1 MATSATSTPRRPRH
15 DPRDTEREILVAAE
29 SLLRER
35 PFREVTVERIML
47 RTGLKRPAFYAHFR
61 DRYELVPRV
70 LQNIELRLFE
80 AANRWLHGDG
90 HERDLRASASAV
102 VSVYEEQGPILRALA
117 DGAVSDA
124 KLEETY
130 SALVQAFIDANAE
143 KISSEQ
149 ASAHIAPGV
158 DARGDGARARADDRA
173 LPQRAVRPRAAGR
186 PRACGG
192 GAAPHLGLDALRKR
206 GARGLGRCSSS
217 SLMPSGS

>member
-1 MATSATSTPRRPRH
+1 MATSATSTPRRRPRH

-35 PFREVTVERIML
+35 PFREVTVEQIML

-70 LQNIELRLFE
+70 LENIELRLFE
-80 AANRWLHGDG
+80 AANRWLQGDG
-90 HERDLRASASAV
+90 HEHDLRASASAV
-102 VSVYEEQGPILRALA
+102 VSVYVEQGPILRALA

-149 ASAHIAPGV
+149 AGEHIPPGV
-158 DARGDGARARADDRA
+158 DAEETARALVLMTERYLNELFGREPQGDPA
-173 LPQRAVRPRAAGR
+173 LATAVLHRIWVSTLYGSK
-186 PRACGG
+186 
-192 GAAPHLGLDALRKR
+192 ALT
-206 GARGLGRCSSS
+206 A
-217 SLMPSGS
+217 